1 MQSNEMSTEALRG
14 EEERHVF
21 KIITNHMF
29 AAFGLNKFTL
39 SYDLE
44 VLEPPDLI

>member
-21 KIITNHMF
+21 KIIIITCVQ
-29 AAFGLNKFTL
+29 AL
-39 SYDLE
+39 D
-44 VLEPPDLI
+44 